1 MRFSSVLKKFF
12 ITALFRPFP
21 LCGIFVLLHG
31 ALTLPIACNSILPT
45 LIHMQRRGILWPG
58 TVNASYS
65 IVLTM
70 LHHRPFWQAVG
81 DNFPVKQIGELATGT
96 TFPLYRELC
105 NIRSHFSLAFV
116 KVPAQDIGRRSLIWW
131 TPLCRMLQIMTRW
144 ISLDAYDYMHHIVND
159 YATECM
165 THIKALGSGLITMS
179 C

>member
-1 MRFSSVLKKFF
+1 MQILMFARISARSLCVLAVCWRSSSSLRYSDRF
-12 ITALFRPFP
+12 
-21 LCGIFVLLHG
+21 LCAAYFVLLHG
-31 ALTLPIACNSILPT
+31 ALTLPIACDSILPT
-45 LIHMQRRGILWPG
+45 LIHMQWRGILWPG

-116 KVPAQDIGRRSLIWW
+116 KVPAQDIGRRSSSQEFARRCWD
-131 TPLCRMLQIMTRW
+131 
-144 ISLDAYDYMHHIVND
+144 DAY
-159 YATECM
+159 
-165 THIKALGSGLITMS
+165 L
-179 C
+179 

>member
-1 MRFSSVLKKFF
+1 MRFSSVPKKFS

-21 LCGIFVLLHG
+21 LCGIFCATPWGFNFAYSLRFD
-31 ALTLPIACNSILPT
+31 IANPDPYAATGHPLAGHCEC
-45 LIHMQRRGILWPG
+45 
-58 TVNASYS
+58 

-165 THIKALGSGLITMS
+165 THIKALGSDLITMS

>member
-21 LCGIFVLLHG
+21 LCGIFCATPWGFNFAYSLQFD
-31 ALTLPIACNSILPT
+31 IAN

>member
-1 MRFSSVLKKFF
+1 MRH
-12 ITALFRPFP
+12 I
-21 LCGIFVLLHG
+21 LCYSMGL
-31 ALTLPIACNSILPT
+31 LTLPIACDSILPT
-45 LIHMQRRGILWPG
+45 LIRMQRRGILWPG

-105 NIRSHFSLAFV
+105 NIRPHFSLAFV

-144 ISLDAYDYMHHIVND
+144 ISLDTYDYMHHIVND